1 MQKHPS
7 DTDLAYFC
15 VEKISMEPIIKGIL
29 AGLAYGLL
37 LGPLFFVSLKVTLS
51 QGWRNG
57 VALVGGAFASDAT
70 LVAGGWWSAAR
81 LSAIARQEVF
91 QSGFGLISG
100 LILFGFGISAI
111 LPRKQAM
118 VFNAEEPLTRR
129 RYTFLKGFFINM
141 SNPSNWIFWLSLATA
156 VQAEALPADGRY
168 TEVFLVSTLVVV
180 LLTDLAKVLLAHK
193 IGKHLKPGVPEKI
206 VRVAGVILLVVSGWV
221 LFNVVKNI
229 FWGA

>member
-1 MQKHPS
+1 
-7 DTDLAYFC
+7 
-15 VEKISMEPIIKGIL
+15 MEPIIKGIL

-57 VALVGGAFASDAT
+57 VALVAGAFVSDAT

-81 LSAIARQEVF
+81 LSAIARQDVF

-100 LILFGFGISAI
+100 LVLFGFGISAV
-111 LPRKQAM
+111 LPRKRAIAI
-118 VFNAEEPLTRR
+118 NAEVPAPLIRR
-129 RYTFLKGFFINM
+129 RYSFLQGFFINM

-156 VQAEALPADGRY
+156 VQAEALPSDGRY
-168 TEVFLVSTLVVV
+168 AEIFLLATLVVV
-180 LLTDLAKVLLAHK
+180 LLTDLAKVLLAHT
-193 IGKHLKPGVPEKI
+193 IGRHLKPGVPEKI
-206 VRVAGVILLVVSGWV
+206 VRVAGVILLIVSGWI

-229 FWGA
+229 F